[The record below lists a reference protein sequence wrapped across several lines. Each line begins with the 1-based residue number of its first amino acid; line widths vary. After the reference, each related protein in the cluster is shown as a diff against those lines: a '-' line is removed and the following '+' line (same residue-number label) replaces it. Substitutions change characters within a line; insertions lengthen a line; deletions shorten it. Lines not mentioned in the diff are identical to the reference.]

1 VRAFK
6 VASCEVSVKVTS
18 ERILFL
24 ILPRAT
30 GFVVPKSRS
39 CKNRQAP
46 KLNGISRLPAF
57 LSKVLF
63 IVPESIAYP
72 FVDPESFLINPP
84 HLQTPIPSAR
94 SVHFL
99 EHSQP

>member
-1 VRAFK
+1 MCEFRRAKVWAFK

-39 CKNRQAP
+39 CKNKAKRNFSSAC
-46 KLNGISRLPAF
+46 
-57 LSKVLF
+57 LSLKSPL
-63 IVPESIAYP
+63 YR
-72 FVDPESFLINPP
+72 
-84 HLQTPIPSAR
+84 T
-94 SVHFL
+94 
-99 EHSQP
+99 